1 MNPQQNSAGPIV
13 GIVIA
18 LIVLSGFGSVFSN
31 MVGMSGVSGSTVIW
45 WIIGIIIAIFL
56 LGGLRIVNQYER
68 GVMLTLGRYTGTKA
82 PGLRWILIG
91 IQKMI
96 KVDMRVKVVDVPNQ
110 DCMTKDNVS
119 VNVNAVLY
127 YLLNSAEKAVL
138 EVEHFEYAVSQ
149 LAQTTMRDVVGE
161 VTLDELLS
169 SRDRVSNRI
178 QEIVDKASDPWG
190 IKVNSVD
197 LKHIE
202 LPADMKRTMSKEAE
216 AERERRAVIIKADG
230 EKIAAQNLSEAA
242 QMLTSTT
249 GALHLRTLHSINDI
263 SSDQSNTVVFAVPL
277 EILRAFEKMGKQ

>member
-18 LIVLSGFGSVFSN
+18 LVMLSVF
-31 MVGMSGVSGSTVIW
+31 GEIFSGALGFSGPSGSTILW

-56 LGGLRIVNQYER
+56 LGGLRVVNQYER
-68 GVMLTLGRYTGTKA
+68 GVMLTLGRYTGTKE
-82 PGLRWILIG
+82 PGLRWIFIG
-91 IQKMI
+91 IQKML
-96 KVDMRVKVVDVPNQ
+96 KVDMRVKVVDVPDQ

-149 LAQTTMRDVVGE
+149 LAQTTMRDVIGE

-169 SRDRVSNRI
+169 NRDRVSGRI

-202 LPADMKRTMSKEAE
+202 LPGDMKRTMSKEAE
-216 AERERRAVIIKADG
+216 AERERRAVIIKAEG
-230 EKIAAQNLSEAA
+230 EKVAAKNLSEAA
-242 QMLTSTT
+242 SMLASTT

-277 EILRAFEKMGKQ
+277 EILRAFEKIGK